1 MCGIFG
7 YVSLNKQEVDK
18 DKFDNALNTIKHR
31 GPDYQKSILLNGN
44 TIALGHV
51 RLAIID
57 LSESGNQPMVVGKY
71 QVVFNG
77 EIFNYI
83 ELRDELLLKGY
94 SFHSNS
100 DTEVLVNA
108 YDCWGEECVK
118 KFNGMWA
125 FAIFNTVNGILFCSR
140 DRFGVKPFNYFI
152 DHNRFIFGSEVKPI
166 ISYDATLRKPNYNS
180 IGLFCR
186 EGLCGE
192 LSETWFDNI
201 YRLKPGH
208 NLILEGKKI
217 RIYRYYM
224 YPIQIKKI
232 PFEEAKAKFSF
243 LFNDAVKL
251 RMRSDVPVGTTL
263 SGGLDSNSI
272 VSALRQ
278 FYKGEHFTFTAHFPG
293 MDGDEYEQ
301 AERTNK
307 YFNLSGNPVIR
318 EFDNKLLGA
327 LNKAIL
333 HLESGHF
340 SPAILPLWRIHG
352 EAKKKVKVVLEG
364 QGADELLGGYIQH
377 VAGAFL
383 FEKFIK
389 LQWVSLIKSAK
400 MLFRN
405 YSFKTIIIFFFRL
418 SFRPWIRTLVRR
430 YFLRTEQVL
439 TGDLKKVQYR
449 ETSSANSES
458 YFTKVL
464 QHSHQGIL
472 VSLLHYGDAISMAFG
487 IESRLP
493 FMDYRLVDFV
503 MTLPADYLIAEG
515 KGKFIQR
522 ESLRSIL
529 PEFIYYDV
537 KKLGFV
543 TPIND
548 FFYQNR
554 GLVEALLLSDKSLNR
569 GLFNEKELKKIINS
583 NYKKSLNRSYFLFRL
598 LCVELWFKM
607 FIDEELYLSFEVE
620 K

>member
-7 YVSLNKQEVDK
+7 YISFSQIKVDK
-18 DKFDNALNTIKHR
+18 EKFNKALTTIIHR
-31 GPDYQKSILLNGN
+31 GPDSQNSLFLNN
-44 TIALGHV
+44 DTVALGHV

-57 LSESGNQPMVVGKY
+57 LSESGNQPMAVGKY
-71 QVVFNG
+71 QIIFNG

-83 ELRDELLLKGY
+83 ELREELLLKGY
-94 SFHSNS
+94 VFNSNS

-108 YDCWGEECVK
+108 YDCWGEDCVS

-125 FAIFNTVNGILFCSR
+125 FAIFNTFDRSLFCSR
-140 DRFGVKPFNYFI
+140 DRFGVKPFNYYI
-152 DHNRFIFGSEVKPI
+152 DDNRFIFGSEVKPI
-166 ISYDATLRKPNYNS
+166 INYDSSLRKPNFNS

-192 LSETWFDNI
+192 LSETWFDKI
-201 YRLKPGH
+201 FRLKPGH
-208 NLILEGKKI
+208 NLILEGKKA
-217 RIYRYYM
+217 RIYRYYN
-224 YPIQIKKI
+224 YPEKIINI
-232 PFEEAKAKFSF
+232 PFDDAKEKFSF

-263 SGGLDSNSI
+263 SGGLDSTSI

-278 FYKGEHFTFTAHFPG
+278 FHKGEHFTFTAHFPG
-293 MDGDEYEQ
+293 MEGDEYAQ
-301 AERTNK
+301 ADRTNK
-307 YFNLSGNPVIR
+307 YFNLSGTPVVR
-318 EFDNKLLGA
+318 EFDNKLLWA

-383 FEKFIK
+383 FEKIIKFQWISFIRNAKK
-389 LQWVSLIKSAK
+389 L
-400 MLFRN
+400 FNN
-405 YSFKTIIIFFFRL
+405 YSVKTIFIFFFRL
-418 SFRPWIRTLVRR
+418 SLPAWLRTIVRR

-439 TGDLKKVQYR
+439 IGELKKVKHR
-449 ETSSANSES
+449 EKTSSNSES
-458 YFTKVL
+458 YFTRVL

-503 MTLPADYLIAEG
+503 MTLPADYLVAEG
-515 KGKFIQR
+515 KGKYIQR
-522 ESLRSIL
+522 ESLRNIL
-529 PEFIYYDV
+529 PAFIYEDIQ
-537 KKLGFV
+537 KLGFV

-548 FFYQNR
+548 FFSQNR
-554 GLVEALLLSDKSLNR
+554 ELVESLLLSEKSLKR
-569 GLFNEKELKKIINS
+569 EIFDEKELRKIINS
-583 NYKKSLNRSYFLFRL
+583 NYNKSLNRSYFLFRL

-607 FIDEELYLSFEVE
+607 FIDDELYLSFEV
-620 K
+620 KK